1 MSDPIADMLTR
12 IRNGYL
18 AGLSSVSVPHS
29 RIKREL
35 AELLSHEGW
44 VGKVGDKKDDDR
56 SVTINLRY
64 QSGLPVAEHIKR
76 ISRPGL
82 RVYRK
87 TSDLRPVRR
96 GYGLVI
102 LSTSRGLMTGLEAK
116 RSKMGGEVLVEI
128 W

>member
-18 AGLSSVSVPHS
+18 AGLASVSVPHS

-35 AELLSHEGW
+35 AELMSREGW
-44 VGKVGDKKDDDR
+44 VGKVEGKKGDQ
-56 SVTINLRY
+56 SFTINLRY
-64 QSGLPVAEHIKR
+64 QSGQPVAEHIKR

-96 GYGLVI
+96 GFGLVI
-102 LSTSRGLMTGLEAK
+102 LSTSKGLMTGSDARK
-116 RSKMGGEVLVEI
+116 SKMGGEVLAEI

>member
-35 AELLSHEGW
+35 AELLSREGW
-44 VGKVGDKKDDDR
+44 VGKVEGKKGDQ
-56 SVTINLRY
+56 SFTINLRY
-64 QSGLPVAEHIKR
+64 QSGQPVAEHIKR

-96 GYGLVI
+96 GFGLVI
-102 LSTSRGLMTGLEAK
+102 LSTSKGLMTGSDARK
-116 RSKMGGEVLVEI
+116 SKMGGEVLAEI

>member
-18 AGLSSVSVPHS
+18 AGLSSVSIPHS
-29 RIKREL
+29 RIKHEL
-35 AELLSHEGW
+35 AMLLSREGW
-44 VGKVGDKKDDDR
+44 IGKVEKGDGR
-56 SVTINLRY
+56 SFTVNLRY
-64 QSGLPVAEHIKR
+64 DSGKPIAEHIKR

-87 TSDLRPVRR
+87 TRDLRPVRR
-96 GYGLVI
+96 GFGLVI
-102 LSTSRGLMTGLEAK
+102 LSTSRGLRTGSDAK
-116 RSKMGGEVLVEI
+116 KEKLGGEVLAEI

>member
-35 AELLSHEGW
+35 AELLSREGW
-44 VGKVGDKKDDDR
+44 VGKVEGKKGDQ
-56 SVTINLRY
+56 SFAINLRY
-64 QSGLPVAEHIKR
+64 QSGQPVAEHIKR

-82 RVYRK
+82 RVIAK
-87 TSDLRPVRR
+87 LLTFAPSVVDLV
-96 GYGLVI
+96 
-102 LSTSRGLMTGLEAK
+102 
-116 RSKMGGEVLVEI
+116 
-128 W
+128 